1 MELQQKLTKEYLC
14 SEWTTYS
21 QAARR
26 HGVSDSY
33 IGKLMRRVKAGLEE
47 MLKEQREEEV
57 TRTLLQIELIIGKAY
72 EAFDFS
78 QRTRS
83 RCRSCKGSGEEKDG
97 DECNL
102 CDGEGWIETVRP
114 GDPKHLGI
122 VLKALLQKAKIYGMY
137 PERRMTKIG
146 QQLNLVQGD
155 QVVEQKNPLVG
166 ASTEMLLRM
175 NRLMLELK
183 EGSGNGEVLGVE
195 VKEKD
200 EEG

>member
-1 MELQQKLTKEYLC
+1 
-14 SEWTTYS
+14 
-21 QAARR
+21 
-26 HGVSDSY
+26 
-33 IGKLMRRVKAGLEE
+33 
-47 MLKEQREEEV
+47 
-57 TRTLLQIELIIGKAY
+57 
-72 EAFDFS
+72 
-78 QRTRS
+78 
-83 RCRSCKGSGEEKDG
+83 
-97 DECNL
+97 
-102 CDGEGWIETVRP
+102 
-114 GDPKHLGI
+114 
-122 VLKALLQKAKIYGMY
+122 
-137 PERRMTKIG
+137 MTKIG